1 MIDMK
6 EAWDS
11 GHPDKIASLSHS
23 RLKELHNACEW
34 YSDSKRTRYPRGFKM
49 RARALER
56 ELQNRRHDTATV
68 VSIVAAAIALLSAVA
83 SLYGALH
90 SPRPETKKTHPQQ
103 SSILEKQDAAKPA
116 FATTSATPKEMDT
129 APPKEK

>member
-11 GHPDKIASLSHS
+11 GHSDKIASLPSS

-34 YSDSKRTRYPRGFKM
+34 YSDSKHTRYPRAFKM

-56 ELQNRRHDTATV
+56 ELQNRRHNIATV
-68 VSIVAAAIALLSAVA
+68 VSIVAASIALLSAAA
-83 SLYGALH
+83 SIYGALH
-90 SPRPETKKTHPQQ
+90 GLHPKTKTINPAQ
-103 SSILEKQDAAKPA
+103 SQILEKDI
-116 FATTSATPKEMDT
+116 PKT
-129 APPKEK
+129 APPTTPRYAKGNEHIAAAVD